1 MAQPT
6 DWLFSAFKL
15 KDLTLKNRLVLA
27 PMTRTSAE
35 ADGRANTRMAR
46 YYAKFAQGGF
56 GLLITEGSYP
66 DEAFSQGYA
75 HQPGIANDVQRDA
88 WRPVVEAVH
97 QAGSPIILQIMHAG
111 AQTQGNR
118 FRDER
123 VGPSAVRA
131 KGEQLPIYGGEGPY
145 PQPRA
150 MTEAEIQEAIQ
161 GFADAARRAR
171 EAGFDG
177 VEIHAA
183 NGYLIDEFLTVYF
196 NQRMDAYG
204 GPVENRVRFAVETI
218 QAVRRAVGP
227 DFVVGI
233 RLSQGKVSD
242 YDYKWPGGEDEA
254 RVIFSSVARAGVD
267 YIHVTEYDITK
278 PAFGAGPTLAELA
291 REYGGVTVIAN
302 GGLDDPAKAATVQTA
317 DLIALGKPALANRDW
332 PRRARKAEPMAEFDF
347 GLLQPHAHIK
357 DQEI

>member
-1 MAQPT
+1 MTQAT
-6 DWLFSAFKL
+6 DWLFSEF
-15 KDLTLKNRLVLA
+15 TLKNLRLRNRMVLA

-35 ADGRANTRMAR
+35 ADGRANARMAH
-46 YYAKFAQGGF
+46 YYAKFAQGEF
-56 GLLITEGSYP
+56 GLLITEGTYP
-66 DEAFSQGYA
+66 DEAFGQGYS
-75 HQPGIANDVQRDA
+75 HQPGMANDAQRDA

-118 FRDER
+118 FRDEV

-131 KGEQLPIYGGEGPY
+131 KGEQLVIYGGEGPY

-150 MTEAEIQEAIQ
+150 MSEAEIQEAIQ
-161 GFADAARRAR
+161 GFADAARRAK

-177 VEIHAA
+177 VEIHGA
-183 NGYLIDEFLTVYF
+183 NGYLIDEFLTVYL
-196 NQRMDAYG
+196 NQRSDAYG

-218 QAVRRAVGP
+218 QAVRQAVGA

-242 YDYKWPGGEDEA
+242 YHYKWPGGADEA
-254 RVIFSSVARAGVD
+254 RVIFSSVAKAGVD

-278 PAFGAGPTLAELA
+278 PAFGEGPTLAELA

-302 GGLDDPAKAATVQTA
+302 GGLDDPAKAATVQAA

-332 PRRARKAEPMAEFDF
+332 PKRAKEGETMADFDF
-347 GLLQPHAHIK
+347 SLLQPRANIK

>member
-1 MAQPT
+1 MAQST
-6 DWLFSAFKL
+6 QWLFTGFEL
-15 KDLTLKNRLVLA
+15 KGLRLKNRLVLA

-35 ADGRANTRMAR
+35 ADGRANARMAR
-46 YYAKFAQGGF
+46 YYARFAHGEF
-56 GLLITEGSYP
+56 GLLITEGTYP

-111 AQTQGNR
+111 VQTQGNR
-118 FRDER
+118 FRDEV

-150 MTEAEIQEAIQ
+150 MSEAEIQEAIQ
-161 GFADAARRAR
+161 GFADAARRAK

-177 VEIHAA
+177 VEIHGA

-196 NQRMDAYG
+196 NQRGDAYG

-242 YDYKWPGGEDEA
+242 YDYKWPGGADEA
-254 RVIFSSVARAGVD
+254 RVIFGSVAKAGAD
-267 YIHVTEYDITK
+267 YIHVTEYDIAK
-278 PAFGAGPTLAELA
+278 PAFGEGPTLAELA
-291 REYGGVTVIAN
+291 REHGGVTVIAN
-302 GGLDDPAKAATVQTA
+302 GGLDAPAKAALVRVA
-317 DLIALGKPALANRDW
+317 DLIALGKPALANHDW
-332 PRRARKAEPMAEFDF
+332 PRRARNAEPMGTFDF
-347 GLLQPHAHIK
+347 SLLQPRADIK